1 MGLRRSSNIS
11 GAWLVRALA
20 GSRKVHTCD
29 GCGSRM
35 FVKGPSGLCP
45 VCFTSRRQL
54 DERSHEIAA
63 QEASAALSDWAV

>member
-1 MGLRRSSNIS
+1 MGLRRSSNIN

-20 GSRKVHTCD
+20 GSRRVLTCD

-45 VCFTSRRQL
+45 LCFTTRRQR
-54 DERSHEIAA
+54 DEHTHEIAE
-63 QEASAALSDWAV
+63 QEASTALSDWA